1 MKTKKEQ
8 YLDNAV
14 REQVLDDAV
23 ELEINRK
30 KLEEIMFGLI
40 DGECNACGKKLKK
53 GQNFCSEDC
62 EIDYRQLENKVKLW
76 E

>member
-1 MKTKKEQ
+1 MNDKIKYLNNQVKEQ
-8 YLDNAV
+8 N
-14 REQVLDDAV
+14 LDDMV

-53 GQNFCSEDC
+53 GQYFCKETC
-62 EIDYRQLENKVKLW
+62 EIDFRQLENKVKLW
-76 E
+76 Q

>member
-1 MKTKKEQ
+1 MSKNEK
-8 YLDNAV
+8 YLDNKV
-14 REQVLDDAV
+14 KEQVLDDMV

-53 GQNFCSEDC
+53 GQYFCCQAC

-76 E
+76 Y